1 MQFRKYSNSLCKV
14 IALTLILAISACATQ
29 YVADSDADQLV
40 AAMQDLPEVQPYL
53 AIIKFRPELNDP
65 VGKTNATSVD
75 SRNLKKIIYPEL
87 EMLNLA
93 GHASIFRWFSND
105 GESEDAPVLNIHAR
119 VYKMEHSI
127 KVNSGRMQPI
137 AKTKLEVFITDAK
150 NNRIYESFF
159 ATKAEGKQDKVF
171 RDKRATQD
179 MYGYTIYK
187 ALTLAFEAAF
197 EDIVY
202 TLGLTPSSFDIDN
215 INPQDINI
223 VEEIEKSDNT
233 NMLEVTENNRS

>member
-14 IALTLILAISACATQ
+14 IALTLIFAISACATQ

-53 AIIKFRPELNDP
+53 AIIKFHPELNVP

-105 GESEDAPVLNIHAR
+105 GESENVPVLNMHAR
-119 VYKMEHSI
+119 IYKLNHSI

-137 AKTKLEVFITDAK
+137 AKTKLEVFITDAD

-159 ATKAEGKQDKVF
+159 TAKAEGKQDKIF
-171 RDKRATQD
+171 RDKRVTQE

-197 EDIVY
+197 EDIANK
-202 TLGLTPSSFDIDN
+202 LDLKPSTFDID
-215 INPQDINI
+215 DIN
-223 VEEIEKSDNT
+223 VPYVDVAEDKQDLNKKK
-233 NMLEVTENNRS
+233 MEVSEYDGS